1 MGARARRE
9 SVARGF
15 LADPSPG
22 SESFRV
28 AARNRRPSL
37 VRDFF
42 PTENFGRR
50 ALRKRSVDRKLL
62 RKRSGNGKALRKCSG
77 RFLRVPR
84 SLTGAVMNSSYPA
97 ALDTRGAGNAQER
110 RRWRR
115 KRLSIRVRGAAAASR
130 SAAGTACRDGGP
142 DAREQRKAKRRPA
155 WAEGL
160 RLMRG
165 VLT

>member
-22 SESFRV
+22 SESLG
-28 AARNRRPSL
+28 AALGNRGPSL

-62 RKRSGNGKALRKCSG
+62 RERSGKRK
-77 RFLRVPR
+77 
-84 SLTGAVMNSSYPA
+84 
-97 ALDTRGAGNAQER
+97 
-110 RRWRR
+110 
-115 KRLSIRVRGAAAASR
+115 GAAKMQREVPACFPLFDRGGHEFPPTPRPSNREGRGMRR
-130 SAAGTACRDGGP
+130 SAAGGGES
-142 DAREQRKAKRRPA
+142 D
-155 WAEGL
+155 
-160 RLMRG
+160 
-165 VLT
+165 

>member
-1 MGARARRE
+1 MGAWARRE

-22 SESFRV
+22 SESLG
-28 AARNRRPSL
+28 AALGNRRPSL

-84 SLTGAVMNSSYPA
+84 SLTGAVMNFLLPR
-97 ALDTRGAGNAQER
+97 ALESRGAGNAQ
-110 RRWRR
+110 
-115 KRLSIRVRGAAAASR
+115 
-130 SAAGTACRDGGP
+130 D
-142 DAREQRKAKRRPA
+142 QRKAKRRPA